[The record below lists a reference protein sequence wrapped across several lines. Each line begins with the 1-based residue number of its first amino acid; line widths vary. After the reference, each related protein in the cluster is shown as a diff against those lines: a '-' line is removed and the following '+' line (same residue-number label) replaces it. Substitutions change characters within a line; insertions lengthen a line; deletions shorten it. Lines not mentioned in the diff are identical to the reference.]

1 MLVRPAGEAQSMLFL
16 ETSVPGDL
24 MVVAPL
30 LLQSK
35 IRLDAGQD
43 IGDRDRGEY

>member
-1 MLVRPAGEAQSMLFL
+1 MLVRPVGGSQSMPVQGAGVLC
-16 ETSVPGDL
+16 DL